1 MYNEIEIGDKVA
13 FTNIRHLK
21 LPTKTKHNIPLC
33 LFGLNV
39 DKKEVDR
46 YTTFQVIYISDN
58 GIIVEVD
65 EFSDGLYFD
74 KIWFE
79 FASTSVEALVANS
92 EVVLYVKEYEPF

>member
-1 MYNEIEIGDKVA
+1 MYYEIEIGDRVS
-13 FTNIRHLK
+13 FVNIRHLK
-21 LPTKTKHNIPLC
+21 LPTKTKYNIPLC
-33 LFGLNV
+33 LWGLNV

-46 YTTFQVIYISDN
+46 NTTFKVKYISDN